1 MAPTADMQQYVVFI
15 STVLY
20 AVLCTS
26 PHPEIH
32 PIRSFTHCTTCH
44 IHLRWPFCT
53 VVTKVA
59 LNHYYWLL
67 QLQCISSNPDK
78 FCNTKMQQRNKRCKK
93 SSKKNLMMPFWNI
106 WRKQW
111 PFDNVCRTYC
121 AFSWWVSW
129 SLSAPFLYC
138 IALSFL
144 ATLVALHFTP
154 VSEWVSGW
162 AEFRTSVASRLA
174 SLSFF
179 SFSKPYLPFI
189 FVAFSSGRR
198 RSGARR

>member
-1 MAPTADMQQYVVFI
+1 MIAISSATSERLCIVQRIHCCPFQAFSFYTGVHCWLRLQI
-15 STVLY
+15 CNSTVLY

-138 IALSFL
+138 IALSF
-144 ATLVALHFTP
+144 
-154 VSEWVSGW
+154 
-162 AEFRTSVASRLA
+162 
-174 SLSFF
+174 SLSD
-179 SFSKPYLPFI
+179 
-189 FVAFSSGRR
+189 
-198 RSGARR
+198 RSLNKC